1 MKKFAVAYMNFFDNC
16 LTVRVIESDN
26 WVGALQKRLLEI
38 YPDSEPIELSE
49 DIEAEKTNAFDQEWV
64 FDVTEV

>member
-49 DIEAEKTNAFDQEWV
+49 DIEAEKTNAFNQEWV